1 MNRMRR
7 RFWLGLL
14 CGLAAFPAAA
24 QRDFLTADEVDQVRL
39 VQEPNDR
46 LRLYLH
52 FARQRLDQV
61 EQLLAREK
69 PGRSGMVQQL
79 LEDYSQILDAI
90 DTVTD
95 DALRRKVAVDAGVS
109 EVASATPKLL
119 EKLRKIAAANHPD
132 AARFEFAL
140 TNAIETTSDVMELA
154 QEDLAGRSTKVEAEV
169 AKEKKELEG
178 MMQPKDLAEKRAEEK
193 KAAQEQ
199 KKRKAPTLMRK
210 GETLKK

>member
-1 MNRMRR
+1 MRR

-14 CGLAAFPAAA
+14 CGLAVLPAHA

-61 EQLLAREK
+61 EQLLSREK

-79 LEDYSQILDAI
+79 LEDYSHILDAI

-95 DALRRKVAVDAGVS
+95 DALRRKVAVDAGVG

-140 TNAIETTSDVMELA
+140 TNAIDTTSDVMELA
-154 QEDLAGRSTKVEAEV
+154 QEDLAARSTKVEAEV

-178 MMQPKDLAEKRAEEK
+178 MMQPKDLAEKKAEEK
-193 KAAQEQ
+193 RAAQEQ

-210 GETLKK
+210 GETIKK

>member
-1 MNRMRR
+1 MRR
-7 RFWLGLL
+7 RFWLGLC
-14 CGLAAFPAAA
+14 CGLMVFPAAA

-61 EQLLAREK
+61 EQLLSREK
-69 PGRSGMVQQL
+69 PGRSGVVQQL
-79 LEDYSQILDAI
+79 LENYSQILDAI

-95 DALRRKVAVDAGVS
+95 DALRRKVAVDAGVG

-140 TNAIETTSDVMELA
+140 TNAIETTTDVMELA
-154 QEDLAGRSTKVEAEV
+154 QEDLAARSTKVEAEV
-169 AKEKKELEG
+169 AREKKELEG
-178 MMQPKDLAEKRAEEK
+178 MMQPKDLAEKKAEEK

-210 GETLKK
+210 GETIKK

>member
-1 MNRMRR
+1 MV
-7 RFWLGLL
+7 
-14 CGLAAFPAAA
+14 FPAAA

-61 EQLLAREK
+61 EQLLSREK
-69 PGRSGMVQQL
+69 PGRSGVVQQL
-79 LEDYSQILDAI
+79 LENYSQILDAI

-95 DALRRKVAVDAGVS
+95 DALRRKVAVDAGVG

-140 TNAIETTSDVMELA
+140 TNAIETTTDVMELA
-154 QEDLAGRSTKVEAEV
+154 QEDLAARSTKVEAEV
-169 AKEKKELEG
+169 AREKKELEG
-178 MMQPKDLAEKRAEEK
+178 MMQPKDLAEKKAEEK

-210 GETLKK
+210 GETIKK